1 MARQPF
7 STPLQA
13 MQKDRLA
20 FRRDVEERQ
29 YEPGDLEVVRR
40 GMQPYDDA
48 ESGLYCIANDLG
60 DVLVIGD
67 TSGGDVTFTL
77 PSANAS
83 VNVTYYV
90 KRTTGGVNSLNVVSS
105 AGNIDGTATVGIA
118 TQYTC
123 LQIRSDGEN
132 WWVV

>member
-1 MARQPF
+1 MRRPFQTPPQAQQSAQPA
-7 STPLQA
+7 P
-13 MQKDRLA
+13 
-20 FRRDVEERQ
+20 FRRSVRERQ
-29 YEPGDLEVVRR
+29 YEPGDLENVRR
-40 GMQPYDDA
+40 GHQPYDDP
-48 ESGLYCIANDLG
+48 ESGLYCIANDMG
-60 DVLVIGD
+60 DVLVVGD

-77 PSANAS
+77 PSANAA

-90 KRTTGGVNSLNVVSS
+90 KRTTGGTNNLNITSS

-123 LQIRSDGEN
+123 LQIRSDGTD